1 MYALW
6 FCRLK
11 QSWLVRGEFVG
22 VMFIVTCVGR
32 KLLSLYDVRVCERA
46 YDLHESD
53 CRIQRGIGD
62 GVQK

>member
-32 KLLSLYDVRVCERA
+32 KLLSLYDICKGFVRGHVTFMKVIVGFKEA
-46 YDLHESD
+46 
-53 CRIQRGIGD
+53 
-62 GVQK
+62 